1 MSSFA
6 LWDQWHCVY
15 TGPFMT
21 VWCELAAIYIT
32 WGVLFLVGK
41 LQCSISFNTSRPNR
55 CRTESPAETN
65 GAEIRS
71 SLMRENLRRYG
82 SLQRR
87 THFPPVIEV
96 QILWKLPIIHLQLCL
111 QHPQLIRIYRIDFI
125 WNVGILSQ
133 LCYLL
138 LFVFPAPLKCVKSC

>member
-65 GAEIRS
+65 GAEIKS

-96 QILWKLPIIHLQLCL
+96 QKLWKLPIIHLQLCL